1 VKVSR
6 KISIGYD
13 ELTEKEWQKLFRA
26 LTFVNGD
33 GEIVECWKQIYTRE
47 RVDIPR
53 GAWNL
58 VSQLDY
64 YDKRVKPEAPEMKF
78 TVQLDDVSKDE
89 RFGDQTLALK
99 SMLLQEQGQIIRPPG
114 TGKSQI
120 VLAFAAQCKTTC
132 LVIVHTEDILNQW
145 IRYAEESLPGID
157 VGVIRGSKC
166 ELRQLTIGTIQTL
179 RRFPVGD
186 PLWEKFGAVIA
197 DEAHHGAA
205 PSWEVVMNSCPAFYR
220 FGMTASETRADGMH
234 PALNFIIGP
243 VIHKQEFSSPV
254 SLRVKPVRTSFY
266 FGFRGPFD
274 WMPMLNRLIKDEARN
289 QQIADIATAEIQE
302 GNSILVLSRRIEHL
316 ERISLLLNKGEF
328 EILTGKRD
336 SYTRKCILE
345 DFRDGK
351 LKCLLATQLA
361 DEALD
366 VPRLNRVVLTH
377 PGKHEG
383 RLIQQIGRAIRQH
396 PDKDDAVIYD
406 VMDTRV
412 GVLRRQWSQRKQAY
426 KKAGIRV
433 GKLGRISL

>member
-1 VKVSR
+1 MKVSR

-13 ELTEKEWQKLFRA
+13 ELSEREWQKLFRA

-33 GEIVECWKQIYTRE
+33 GEVVECWRQIYTRE

-58 VSQLDY
+58 VEHLDY
-64 YDKRVKPEAPEMKF
+64 VDKRVRPYAPELKF

-89 RFGDQTLALK
+89 RFGDQSKAVA
-99 SMLLQEQGQIIRPPG
+99 SMFEKEQGQIIRPPG

-132 LVIVHTEDILNQW
+132 LVIVHTEDILQQW
-145 IRYAEESLPGID
+145 IRYAEDALPGTK
-157 VGVIRGSKC
+157 VGVIRGQTC
-166 ELRQLTIGTIQTL
+166 DVQQLTIGTIQTL
-179 RRFPVGD
+179 RRFAGHGF
-186 PLWEKFGAVIA
+186 WEQFGAVIA

-205 PSWEVVMNSCPAFYR
+205 PSWEAVLNLCPAYYR

-234 PALNFIIGP
+234 PALNFTLGP
-243 VIHKQEFSSPV
+243 IIHKQKFSSPV
-254 SLRVKPVRTSFY
+254 KLKVQPVKSSFY

-274 WMPMLNRLIKDEARN
+274 WMPMLNRLIKDDKRN
-289 QQIADIATAEIQE
+289 QQIADIANEEIQA
-302 GNSILVLSRRIEHL
+302 GNSVLVLSRRIEHL
-316 ERISLLLNKGEF
+316 ERISLKMNKGEF
-328 EILTGKRD
+328 EILTGKRPKED
-336 SYTRKCILE
+336 RKSILE
-345 DFRDGK
+345 DFRDGT
-351 LKCLLATQLA
+351 LKCVLATQLA

-396 PDKDDAVIYD
+396 PDKTDAVIYD
-406 VMDTRV
+406 VFDGRV
-412 GVLRRQWSQRKQAY
+412 GVLRRQWAQRKQAY
-426 KKAGIRV
+426 KKAGIKV
-433 GKLGRISL
+433 KSLGRLI